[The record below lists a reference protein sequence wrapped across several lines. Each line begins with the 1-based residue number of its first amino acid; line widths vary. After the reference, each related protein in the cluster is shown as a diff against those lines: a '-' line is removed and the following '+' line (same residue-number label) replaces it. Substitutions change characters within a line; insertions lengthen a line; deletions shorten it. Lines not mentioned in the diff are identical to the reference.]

1 MLNLYKYPNIEH
13 VGLSDKKYD
22 QIIEM
27 ISKSYPDSC
36 IVEILRIYTDPDK
49 ETLFMNHFN
58 NFPNAKIVELF
69 HGTGKDSIES
79 ISQEGFI
86 VSKNKISAFG
96 KGTYFSN
103 IARIAVEYGTKAMPR
118 QAFGTKK
125 TLKPSS
131 QELTYVILADVV
143 LGTDAVVGNQ
153 YIDNN
158 YLTQYSKPSHYVN
171 DLRNP
176 SYICVPHDNGA
187 IPRYIICFHKETQVD

>member
-27 ISKSYPDSC
+27 ISTSYPNSC
-36 IVEILRIYTDPDK
+36 IVEILKIYTEPSK

-58 NFPNAKIVELF
+58 NYQNAKIVELF

-79 ISQEGFI
+79 ITQEGFV
-86 VSKNKISAFG
+86 VSKNKVSAFG

-103 IARIAVEYGTKAMPR
+103 IARIAVEYGNKAMLR
-118 QAFGTKK
+118 QGKTL

-131 QELTYVILADVV
+131 KELTYVILADVV
-143 LGTDAVVGNQ
+143 LGTDAVLGGHQVQ
-153 YIDNN
+153 DH
-158 YLTQYSKPSHYVN
+158 KPSHYVN
-171 DLRNP
+171 NLQNP

-187 IPRYIICFHKETQVD
+187 IPRYVICFHKETKVD

>member
-1 MLNLYKYPNIEH
+1 MLNLYKYSNIEH

-27 ISKSYPDSC
+27 ISKSYPNSC
-36 IVEILRIYTDPDK
+36 IVEILRIYTNPDK

-58 NFPNAKIVELF
+58 NFNTKGAKPKIVELF

-79 ISQEGFI
+79 ISQEGFM

-103 IARIAVEYGTKAMPR
+103 IAQIALEYGNKA
-118 QAFGTKK
+118 K
-125 TLKPSS
+125 TAK

-143 LGTDAVVGNQ
+143 IGTDAVLGNH
-153 YIDNN
+153 YVAHDTNR
-158 YLTQYSKPSHYVN
+158 PSHYVN
-171 DLRNP
+171 NLRDP

-187 IPRYIICFHKETQVD
+187 IPRYVICFHKETQIN